1 MINAF
6 SIAIGLLL
14 ILLSLITPLLN
25 PFFRK
30 VRKSDIKDSDDGYT
44 GTESDISVLLLAYD
58 EPQELQNCI
67 SAILEQNYNHNLE
80 IIVIIEKGDA
90 YAENILSGFHDDKRI
105 YVTFI
110 PSRSLFMSRQKLAI
124 SLGVKAA
131 HNEWITVIKSTDRP
145 VSSNWLSSLS
155 KHFNKET
162 SLVIGYANYEQDTK
176 SYYRFLHLRNL
187 LYLFN
192 IAQHKTAYRAGSP
205 NIAFRKTVFING
217 DGYRDNLQLI
227 HGEFD
232 FIINKYAEKGNTSV
246 EISPEAFIREE
257 KPTKKEGNNRQ
268 IALFYMRKILNR
280 SLSYKICYAMDLFMM
295 YINYI
300 AIIAMIIYS
309 SIYKNYLLLSV
320 SILAL
325 ILTVIL
331 RTIIAKKSFKQYK
344 EHISCIKVIPY
355 EISLLFHDLRSLF
368 KYLASD
374 KNDFTTHKV

>member
-1 MINAF
+1 M
-6 SIAIGLLL
+6 
-14 ILLSLITPLLN
+14 
-25 PFFRK
+25 
-30 VRKSDIKDSDDGYT
+30 
-44 GTESDISVLLLAYD
+44 LAYD

-90 YAENILSGFHDDKRI
+90 YAENVLSNFHDDKRI

-145 VSSNWLSSLS
+145 MSSNWLSSLS

-192 IAQHKTAYRAGSP
+192 IAQHNTAYRAGSP
-205 NIAFRKTVFING
+205 NIAFRKTMFING

-232 FIINKYAEKGNTSV
+232 FIINKYARKGNTSI
-246 EISPEAFIREE
+246 EISPDAFIREE
-257 KPTKKEGNNRQ
+257 KPTKKNGITNRLHYF
-268 IALFYMRKILNR
+268 I
-280 SLSYKICYAMDLFMM
+280 
-295 YINYI
+295 
-300 AIIAMIIYS
+300 
-309 SIYKNYLLLSV
+309 
-320 SILAL
+320 
-325 ILTVIL
+325 
-331 RTIIAKKSFKQYK
+331 
-344 EHISCIKVIPY
+344 
-355 EISLLFHDLRSLF
+355 
-368 KYLASD
+368 
-374 KNDFTTHKV
+374 